1 MTFHEMLEKYKDG
14 TLGEEERVA
23 LEREIEKYEAISDYL
38 METEEIPELAEVFGE
53 LEKEGADNGNPDS
66 RNQNDGK
73 RNSRNQNDGKRNS
86 GNQNDGNQNGWKQDH
101 TGKRADVQFV
111 EVVNRSIRRAF
122 RRLASAVLA
131 LTLAVVLFLQF
142 CLPRIV
148 SSFYYDPSKD
158 TGAGQNQMSMD
169 LAVYSELFWPGRNR
183 TQVNAEAKGYGK
195 YDISIPQTVSYNR
208 SFTNVSGEI
217 VRGKLKLYDTNVLK
231 APTGNC
237 FAWFQATGDLSR
249 LLTEIWG
256 DGDADA
262 EAKEDTTE
270 EAADTGAEE
279 KTAGIGDDDT
289 VEIYNVCAAG
299 TRQQARETLESLSD
313 TEKYIGCVSLN
324 RMMGYEDFMEW
335 LDSQEE
341 LGNVWCAVKTND
353 PAEFIDEETGS
364 TEQIFRADNIGF
376 VCDPA
381 QSTAFIWDEERYPE
395 LFLWNTPLTE
405 DGGITG
411 EEGSGWREAEK
422 KLKTEENARQHF
434 ISLLTYMADQEEFLD
449 MMQTGEG
456 QREELLSAA
465 DYVRE
470 NGVTVYG
477 FAAVMDKE
485 TALKLEEMGEVYEI
499 YIEDLR

>member
-1 MTFHEMLEKYKDG
+1 MTFREMLEKYKDG
-14 TLGEEERVA
+14 TLAEEERAA

-53 LEKEGADNGNPDS
+53 LDEGVDNGKSDS
-66 RNQNDGK
+66 RNQNDRK

-101 TGKRADVQFV
+101 TGKREDVQFV
-111 EVVNRSIRRAF
+111 AVVNRSIRRAF

-158 TGAGQNQMSMD
+158 AGAGQNQMSMD
-169 LAVYSELFWPGRNR
+169 LAVYSELFWPGRIR
-183 TQVNAEAKGYGK
+183 TQVNAESKGYGK

-237 FAWFQATGDLSR
+237 FAWFQAIGDLSR
-249 LLTEIWG
+249 PLTEIW
-256 DGDADA
+256 
-262 EAKEDTTE
+262 
-270 EAADTGAEE
+270 
-279 KTAGIGDDDT
+279 GDDDT

-324 RMMGYEDFMEW
+324 RMMDYEEFMEW
-335 LDSQEE
+335 LDGQEE

-405 DGGITG
+405 ESGITG
-411 EEGSGWREAEK
+411 EKGSGWREAEK

-456 QREELLSAA
+456 QREELLFAA

-485 TALKLEEMGEVYEI
+485 TALKLEEMEEVYEI